1 LSEALKYALLA
12 TDVLRHDLTSVVP
25 VVNKYT
31 TGTSWY
37 RKGSKATDMYGTL
50 AMQCPWMKVY
60 AENCTHARVVR
71 IMWIVCTL
79 YTSERKEVYSRQ
91 QRPHS
96 SRRQGKPVTWRR
108 ELVNDSMKKGG
119 EGGNPLKLWKA

>member
-1 LSEALKYALLA
+1 MSEALKYALLA
-12 TDVLRHDLTSVVP
+12 TDVLRHDLFNVVP

-71 IMWIVCTL
+71 IMWIVCAL
-79 YTSERKEVYSRQ
+79 YIRQKERRYIADNRGPIVVRD
-91 QRPHS
+91 
-96 SRRQGKPVTWRR
+96 R
-108 ELVNDSMKKGG
+108 ESLLHG
-119 EGGNPLKLWKA
+119 EGG

>member
-1 LSEALKYALLA
+1 MSEALKYALLA
-12 TDVLRHDLTSVVP
+12 TDVLRHVLTSVVP

-37 RKGSKATDMYGTL
+37 RKGLKAADMHGTL

-79 YTSERKEVYSRQ
+79 HIRQRERRYIADNRGPIVVRD
-91 QRPHS
+91 
-96 SRRQGKPVTWRR
+96 R
-108 ELVNDSMKKGG
+108 ESLLHG
-119 EGGNPLKLWKA
+119 EGGQSTIQRRKVVREEIL